1 MLSSREE
8 QGDRRPSSMNKAKK
22 KKKKKIEENKKM
34 EKTGD
39 LPKKIG
45 ETKGIFHSKMDIK
58 KWQKLYGPNRDRRD

>member
-22 KKKKKIEENKKM
+22 KIEENNKM

>member
-1 MLSSREE
+1 
-8 QGDRRPSSMNKAKK
+8 
-22 KKKKKIEENKKM
+22 M
-34 EKTGD
+34 EKNGD

>member
-1 MLSSREE
+1 M
-8 QGDRRPSSMNKAKK
+8 Q
-22 KKKKKIEENKKM
+22 KKKKIEENNKM